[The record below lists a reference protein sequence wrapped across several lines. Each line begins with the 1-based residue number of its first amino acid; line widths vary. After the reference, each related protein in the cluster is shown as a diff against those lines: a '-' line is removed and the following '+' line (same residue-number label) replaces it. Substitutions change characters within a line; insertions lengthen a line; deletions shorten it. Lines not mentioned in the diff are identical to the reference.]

1 MEVVTVQFCSS
12 YLQLVTTVKAMTIV
26 IPIHRHTFIK
36 VVKFPFLQKIAPTGQ
51 RLLQFSLLCFF
62 AVLIN
67 VFVTPWFLF
76 LTIPILALYYFVQ
89 KFYRNSSRE
98 LQRLENISASPIIS
112 HFSETINGVVTIRSF
127 NQEFNFTEALFRK
140 LDKNSV
146 AFIILNSSNRW
157 LGISL
162 DSLGGFI
169 VFVAIIASLIISRL
183 YPDDPLLPSF
193 IGLAINY
200 TLLIPIYLNWCVKL
214 TADLEM
220 YIGSVERITSYT
232 DNDEMEGND
241 NAERHCKYKF

>member
-1 MEVVTVQFCSS
+1 M
-12 YLQLVTTVKAMTIV
+12 
-26 IPIHRHTFIK
+26 
-36 VVKFPFLQKIAPTGQ
+36 
-51 RLLQFSLLCFF
+51 QFSLLCFF

-67 VFVTPWFLF
+67 VFVTPWFFF
-76 LTIPILALYYFVQ
+76 LTIPILVLYYLVQ

-169 VFVAIIASLIISRL
+169 VFVAIIASLIISEL
-183 YPDDPLLPSF
+183 NPGDPLLPSF
-193 IGLAINY
+193 IGLVINY

-220 YIGSVERITSYT
+220 YIGSVDRITSYT
-232 DNDEMEGND
+232 ESHKIKCNEPS
-241 NAERHCKYKF
+241 ERLCTYDFFLNTYFQLYLS